1 MTIAAVRRFIDESS
15 VVWRRSRDVLVTVPD
30 SRRRAYPATYRS
42 RARRAP
48 YSGFDGAQRLPRC
61 VNVPRTWHDYGLF
74 LHRREEHAMS
84 HNNLTSVLEAHG
96 GAVNLLRN
104 SKAGIYVYPVV
115 APEFSNWRDEQRAW
129 RDTAVLFDQT
139 HHMDELI
146 VEGPD
151 AARFLE
157 HVGINSFANFDQN
170 RAKHFVPVTPAGHVI
185 GDMIIFREREDKF
198 VLVGRAPTANWVR
211 FQAAVGKYNVRLVH
225 DPRSDSRPDGKAIYR
240 THYRFQIQG
249 PDANKIFDKINGGPV
264 PDVKFFH
271 VDWINIGSRR
281 VQALRH
287 GMAGAPGLEVWGPYA
302 DKHYIQSTIMQAARD
317 VGVDLRLV
325 GSRAYSTNTLES
337 GWIPSPLPGIYSGDG
352 MLTDYRDWLGADSYE
367 ALGSLGGS
375 LVSDDIEDYY
385 VNPFELGYGFY
396 IGWKTDFIGKDA
408 LQKMKE
414 QKTRKKVT
422 FEWNRDDVLKVVAS
436 SFEEG
441 TPYKWIDFPQ
451 PNYASTN
458 ADMIMSGDKMVGMSM
473 FNGYSFNERCM
484 LSLGVV
490 ASDVNEG
497 DILTLIWGEPEA
509 SGKTSTEPHRQAEI
523 RVRVAPTPYSR
534 EARENYADSW
544 RTKHA

>member
-1 MTIAAVRRFIDESS
+1 VTASS
-15 VVWRRSRDVLVTVPD
+15 
-30 SRRRAYPATYRS
+30 
-42 RARRAP
+42 
-48 YSGFDGAQRLPRC
+48 
-61 VNVPRTWHDYGLF
+61 
-74 LHRREEHAMS
+74 
-84 HNNLTSVLEAHG
+84 LEAVLAANG

-104 SKAGIYVYPVV
+104 SKIGMYVYPVV

-151 AARFLE
+151 AAAFLD
-157 HVGINSFANFDQN
+157 HVGINSFSNFDLN

-198 VLVGRAPTANWVR
+198 VLVGRAPTANWVK
-211 FQAAVGKYNVRLVH
+211 FQAAIGKWKVRLIH

-249 PDANKIFDKINGGPV
+249 PDADKIFEKINGGPV

-271 VDWINIGSRR
+271 VDWINVGSRR

-287 GMAGAPGLEVWGPYA
+287 GMAGAPGLEIWGPYA
-302 DKHYIQSTIMQAARD
+302 DKNYIQTTILEAARD
-317 VGVDLRLV
+317 VGVDLRQV

-337 GWIPSPLPGIYSGDG
+337 GWIPSPLPGIYTGDG
-352 MLTDYRDWLGADSYE
+352 MMKEYREWLGADAYE
-367 ALGSLGGS
+367 AVGSIGGS
-375 LVSDDIEDYY
+375 YVSDNIEDYY

-396 IGWKTDFIGKDA
+396 IGWKSDFIGKDA
-408 LQKMKE
+408 LTALKE
-414 QKTRKKVT
+414 AKNRKKVT
-422 FEWNRDDVLKVVAS
+422 FEWNREDVLKVIAS
-436 SFEEG
+436 GFEEG

-451 PNYASTN
+451 PNYASSS
-458 ADMIMSGDKMVGMSM
+458 ADMITHDGKMVGMSM
-473 FNGYSFNERCM
+473 FNGYSFNERCV

-490 ASDVNEG
+490 DEDIKEG
-497 DILTLIWGEPEA
+497 DVLTLVWGEPDNTQ
-509 SGKTSTEPHRQAEI
+509 KTSTEKHKQAEI
-523 RVRVAPTPYSR
+523 RVRVSPTPYSR

-544 RTKHA
+544 RTKQPA

>member
-1 MTIAAVRRFIDESS
+1 MTASS
-15 VVWRRSRDVLVTVPD
+15 
-30 SRRRAYPATYRS
+30 
-42 RARRAP
+42 
-48 YSGFDGAQRLPRC
+48 
-61 VNVPRTWHDYGLF
+61 
-74 LHRREEHAMS
+74 
-84 HNNLTSVLEAHG
+84 LEAVLAANG

-104 SKAGIYVYPVV
+104 SKIGMYVYPVV

-151 AARFLE
+151 AAAFLD
-157 HVGINSFANFDQN
+157 HVGINSFSNFDLN

-198 VLVGRAPTANWVR
+198 VLVGRAPTANWVK
-211 FQAAVGKYNVRLVH
+211 FQAAIGKWKVRLIH

-249 PDANKIFDKINGGPV
+249 PDADKIFEKINGGPV

-271 VDWINIGSRR
+271 VDWINVGSRR

-287 GMAGAPGLEVWGPYA
+287 GMAGAPGLEIWGPYA
-302 DKHYIQSTIMQAARD
+302 DKNYIQTTILEAARD
-317 VGVDLRLV
+317 VGVDLRQV

-337 GWIPSPLPGIYSGDG
+337 GWIPSPLPGIYTGDG
-352 MLTDYRDWLGADSYE
+352 MMKEYREWLGADAYE
-367 ALGSLGGS
+367 AVGSIGGS
-375 LVSDDIEDYY
+375 YVSDNIEDYY

-396 IGWKTDFIGKDA
+396 IGWKSDFIGKDA
-408 LQKMKE
+408 LTALKE
-414 QKTRKKVT
+414 AKNRKKVT
-422 FEWNRDDVLKVVAS
+422 FEWNREDVLKVIAS
-436 SFEEG
+436 GFEEG

-451 PNYASTN
+451 PNYASSS
-458 ADMIMSGDKMVGMSM
+458 ADMITHVGKMVGMSM
-473 FNGYSFNERCM
+473 FNGYSFNERCV

-490 ASDVNEG
+490 DEDIKDGDV
-497 DILTLIWGEPEA
+497 LTLVWGEPDNTQ
-509 SGKTSTEPHRQAEI
+509 KTSTEKHKQAEI
-523 RVRVAPTPYSR
+523 RVRVSPTPYSR

-544 RTKHA
+544 RTKQPA